1 MDDVTGSEQI
11 AKIFSDKYCEL
22 YISVS
27 YENLQ
32 LVNIISDNTVDVKM
46 YCMTEHSS
54 TCTVNKSI
62 THTHSVTPDMVQS
75 AINKIKPGKSDCT
88 DGMLS
93 DNLTN
98 GTLKLNMFIS
108 VLFSAMLIHG
118 VAPGGLLLSTLV
130 PIPKNKRG
138 NKTDSNNY
146 RAIAISNLLGKLIDL
161 IVLSEQG
168 SCLETDN
175 LQFGLK

>member
-1 MDDVTGSEQI
+1 
-11 AKIFSDKYCEL
+11 
-22 YISVS
+22 
-27 YENLQ
+27 
-32 LVNIISDNTVDVKM
+32 M
-46 YCMTEHSS
+46 YCMTEHNSK
-54 TCTVNKSI
+54 CTVNKSI
-62 THTHSVTPDMVQS
+62 THTHSVTSDMVQS

-146 RAIAISNLLGKLIDL
+146 RAIAISSLLGKLFDL

-175 LQFGLK
+175 LQFGFKKHSSTVTCTALLMETIEYYNENGSDCYC

>member
-11 AKIFSDKYCEL
+11 FSDKYCEL
-22 YISVS
+22 YKSVS

-32 LVNIISDNTVDVKM
+32 LANIISDNRVDVKI
-46 YCMTEHSS
+46 YCMTEHNS
-54 TCTVNKSI
+54 TCTVNKGI

-108 VLFSAMLIHG
+108 VLFSDMLIHG

-146 RAIAISNLLGKLIDL
+146 RAIAISSYWVNCLI
-161 IVLSEQG
+161 
-168 SCLETDN
+168 
-175 LQFGLK
+175 